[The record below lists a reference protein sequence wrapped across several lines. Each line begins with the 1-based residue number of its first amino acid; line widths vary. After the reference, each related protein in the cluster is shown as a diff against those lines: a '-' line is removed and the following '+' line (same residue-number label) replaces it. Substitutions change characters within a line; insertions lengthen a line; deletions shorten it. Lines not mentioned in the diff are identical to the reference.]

1 MFQVFFLEKYLVY
14 PVFSPRITYCT
25 YIRVLGHFV
34 PILPTLAE
42 WDCETKKEARM
53 TEKVIRVCVTGAAG
67 QIAYSLLPHIC
78 LGRTFGTDKRV
89 ILHLLDIERAQVVC
103 SLSLLR
109 LFIS

>member
-1 MFQVFFLEKYLVY
+1 
-14 PVFSPRITYCT
+14 
-25 YIRVLGHFV
+25 
-34 PILPTLAE
+34 
-42 WDCETKKEARM
+42 M

-103 SLSLLR
+103 ALSLLR
-109 LFIS
+109 RVPVRSLLSSYFSQLTSFIWHFMFGPTSS

>member
-1 MFQVFFLEKYLVY
+1 
-14 PVFSPRITYCT
+14 
-25 YIRVLGHFV
+25 
-34 PILPTLAE
+34 
-42 WDCETKKEARM
+42 M

>member
-1 MFQVFFLEKYLVY
+1 M
-14 PVFSPRITYCT
+14 S
-25 YIRVLGHFV
+25 
-34 PILPTLAE
+34 
-42 WDCETKKEARM
+42 
-53 TEKVIRVCVTGAAG
+53 EKVIRVCVTGAAG

-109 LFIS
+109 RVPRSLLFIIVFFPADVIYLAFYVWADKSERGTAIFLLRNKWACFVSAHT